1 MPASYGYQVLH
12 HTGVTTVEAPKQITK
27 PEPKL
32 SPLEQY
38 LQAVGPKPK
47 GPKFNNQRVVRSTG
61 RDTGYRYNDWRNW

>member
-1 MPASYGYQVLH
+1 M
-12 HTGVTTVEAPKQITK
+12 EAPKQITK